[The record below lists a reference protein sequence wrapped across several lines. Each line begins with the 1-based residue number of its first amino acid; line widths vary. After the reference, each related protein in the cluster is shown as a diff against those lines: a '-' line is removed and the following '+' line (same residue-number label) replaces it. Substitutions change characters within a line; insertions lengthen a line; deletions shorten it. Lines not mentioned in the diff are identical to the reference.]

1 MHHLTMV
8 PLVMESPIDG
18 TFMVSW
24 ARMGYVVDTA
34 QRWKVISVIIVVVV
48 IGRADAVVLNLIV
61 VWMSSCRL
69 EGLMALDGSM
79 SS

>member
-34 QRWKVISVIIVVVV
+34 QRWKVIGVIIVVVV
-48 IGRADAVVLNLIV
+48 IGRAGCSRPQFDCRVDVLV
-61 VWMSSCRL
+61 PAQR
-69 EGLMALDGSM
+69 LDGT
-79 SS
+79 